1 MLTYENDIINA
12 LNSVEQFTKSKVMNQ
27 SLRSTY
33 ETERKLNE
41 CQSYIMQLRIDQKSM
56 PPSNKKRDLKS
67 RLAEYSAKYYT
78 LETDFNRLKLSL
90 KGDSTDTTNGM
101 GNSSDSDQD
110 TLLNSSCD
118 MEFDSAMQV
127 EGGKGKSRLTN
138 G

>member
-1 MLTYENDIINA
+1 
-12 LNSVEQFTKSKVMNQ
+12 
-27 SLRSTY
+27 
-33 ETERKLNE
+33 
-41 CQSYIMQLRIDQKSM
+41 M